1 MRAAVCVSSPA
12 RGNCDMAVPWLA
24 GVAPSG
30 GRLLFELERARRH
43 RLGEKL
49 MSGHRNEKGWGGGA
63 EAD

>member
-1 MRAAVCVSSPA
+1 
-12 RGNCDMAVPWLA
+12 MAVPWLA